1 MKDEQDYYGMK
12 EAGVNVVMEL
22 IAISFN
28 VALEYV
34 RDRDE
39 WPNFSGIPNSAI

>member
-12 EAGVNVVMEL
+12 EVGVNVVMASQEL
-22 IAISFN
+22 IRISFN

-34 RDRDE
+34 RDRD
-39 WPNFSGIPNSAI
+39 